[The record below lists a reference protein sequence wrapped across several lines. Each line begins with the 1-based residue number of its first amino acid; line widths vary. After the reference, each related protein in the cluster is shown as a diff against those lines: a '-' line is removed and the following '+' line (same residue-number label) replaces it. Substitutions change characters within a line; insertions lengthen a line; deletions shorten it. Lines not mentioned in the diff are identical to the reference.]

1 MQADFHSPR
10 RAYWKKRRHLTFGRV
25 LSQLC
30 PVFSRVLLQC
40 KLTNLQKENHLCWS
54 TSPPGALGKWP
65 LYCGSSMCLTAV
77 KSTSTPSSY
86 AHQLC
91 RRAVSTILIHPH
103 SGFRRGRKMKTHYDR
118 NAYKHESIIRNVNI
132 FLQGTGVI
140 IPCRTWNN
148 FLTSS
153 QKATSQIW
161 HQQEEPHCSPSA
173 SRGRLKELKMWV
185 TLPATLCV
193 GILPSK
199 STVITHCWFNG
210 HCSGSHGHSSS
221 NVQLS
226 NEVKEKEEKLRA
238 ELYGSAGFHSPESTW
253 QVPQRQSH
261 VPSCAFLNGTEYYAA
276 AVCLTWSKCDE
287 TTACHGASVPNKRW
301 NCSSGWVQLIMHH

>member
-10 RAYWKKRRHLTFGRV
+10 RAYWKKRRYLTFGRV

-132 FLQGTGVI
+132 LLQDTGVI

-153 QKATSQIW
+153 QKAISQIW

-173 SRGRLKELKMWV
+173 SRGRLKELKMWI
-185 TLPATLCV
+185 TLPATLLLIV
-193 GILPSK
+193 L
-199 STVITHCWFNG
+199 
-210 HCSGSHGHSSS
+210 
-221 NVQLS
+221 
-226 NEVKEKEEKLRA
+226 
-238 ELYGSAGFHSPESTW
+238 
-253 QVPQRQSH
+253 
-261 VPSCAFLNGTEYYAA
+261 EYYLQNPLSSHTVGLMDTVVGAMATAA
-276 AVCLTWSKCDE
+276 AM
-287 TTACHGASVPNKRW
+287 
-301 NCSSGWVQLIMHH
+301 CSSAMRLRRRKKSWELGCMEVQVFILQNRRDRYRSVSHTSLPVPFSMVLSITQLLFAWLGQNVMKQLPVMVLQFQTKGETAAQDDYN